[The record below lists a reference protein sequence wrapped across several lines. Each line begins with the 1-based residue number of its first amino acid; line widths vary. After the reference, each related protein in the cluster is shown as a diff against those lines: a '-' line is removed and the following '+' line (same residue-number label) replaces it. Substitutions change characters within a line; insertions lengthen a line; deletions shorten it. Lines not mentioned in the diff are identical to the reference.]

1 MAERSRMPIELRSIK
16 RLLVDDGGAS
26 ARYWIP
32 AYQRGYRWTR
42 LQVTQL
48 LNDIWDFIQDGA
60 GDFYCLQPIVVRR
73 MDDGRFE
80 VVDRQQR
87 LTTLHILLSHQ
98 REILRILRM
107 SRFSIAY
114 ETRDQAFLEGID
126 PARAGEN
133 ADFHHICE
141 ALHAIDAWMAQ
152 HDGTQ
157 PLTLIQ
163 HLLAENSA
171 RESNVR
177 VIWYE
182 LDPSADAVAA
192 FTRLN
197 VGKIPL
203 TEAELVRAL
212 FLRRARQ
219 DDGADRTAY
228 RIAYEWDQIEK
239 RLRNDAVWY
248 FLQDKPEGMANRIG
262 LIFRLAALRVG
273 RLDNQDHAVFAYF
286 SDRLS
291 ETDAEG
297 AWREV
302 REIFMALEEWYEDR
316 ELFHIVGFILQQTQ
330 GDLDVITELLD
341 RSSELSKQAFSGFL
355 RRRVLNDVFRKVGE
369 NLPPDELDQEIDA
382 QCRAVDYSSPGKVR
396 SLLLLFNLAT
406 LIENKKSNMR
416 FQFDSFKTERWDIE
430 HIRAVSDDRPERDN
444 EQKAW
449 LRQCRKYLR
458 AFPDGPEQAL
468 AVRIEAYLDP
478 ENHPEGAALDFE
490 TIDTEILTHFDGS
503 RQATDHTL
511 ANLTLLDRG
520 TNRGYGNAVFAMKRE
535 ILLDQDR
542 SGVFVPLCT
551 RNVFLKSYSR
561 IVGNVLF
568 WSEDDAE
575 AYLDAIVAT
584 LAGFFG
590 QLEAPIQ

>member
-1 MAERSRMPIELRSIK
+1 MPIELRSIK
-16 RLLVDDGGAS
+16 RLLIDDGGAP

-48 LNDIWDFIQDGA
+48 LDDIWDFIQHGA
-60 GDFYCLQPIVVRR
+60 GDFYCLQPVVVRK
-73 MDDGRFE
+73 MGDGRFE
-80 VVDRQQR
+80 VVDGQQR
-87 LTTLHILLSHQ
+87 LTALHILLSH
-98 REILRILRM
+98 RHEILRILGI
-107 SRFSIAY
+107 SRFSISY
-114 ETRDQAFLEGID
+114 ETRDPAFLDAID
-126 PARAGEN
+126 PTRAGEN
-133 ADFHHICE
+133 ADFHHIYE
-141 ALHAIDAWMAQ
+141 AWLAVNTWMEL
-152 HDGTQ
+152 HDGVQ
-157 PLTLIQ
+157 PLTLLR
-163 HLLAENSA
+163 HLLAEDDD

-182 LDPSADAVAA
+182 LEPNDDAVAA

-228 RIAYEWDQIEK
+228 RISYEWDQIEK

-248 FLQDKPEGMANRIG
+248 FLQDKPEGTANRIS
-262 LIFRLAALRVG
+262 LIFRLAALRAG
-273 RLDNQDHAVFAYF
+273 RLNAQDHAVFAYF
-286 SDRLS
+286 SDRLG

-302 REIFMALEEWYEDR
+302 REIFMALEEWYDDR
-316 ELFHIVGFILQQTQ
+316 ELFHIVGFILQQAQ
-330 GDLDVITELLD
+330 GDLDVFTELLD
-341 RSSELSKQAFSGFL
+341 RSSELSKQAFSRFL
-355 RRRVLNDVFRKVGE
+355 RRRVLDGVFHKVGKD
-369 NLPPDELDQEIDA
+369 LGPYELLQEIDA

-406 LIENKKSNMR
+406 LIETRKSNMR
-416 FQFDSFKTERWDIE
+416 FQFDSFKTEKWDIE

-449 LRQCRKYLR
+449 LRQCRDYLR
-458 AFPDGPEQAL
+458 AFPDRPERAL
-468 AVRIEAYLDP
+468 ADRIEAYLDP
-478 ENHPEGAALDFE
+478 ENHPEDAALDFVK
-490 TIDTEILTHFDGS
+490 IDTEILTHFNES
-503 RQATDHTL
+503 RQATDHSL

-535 ILLDQDR
+535 ILLEQDR

-575 AYLDAIVAT
+575 AYLTAIVTT
-584 LAGFFG
+584 LNGFFG
-590 QLEAPIQ
+590 QLEEPIQ